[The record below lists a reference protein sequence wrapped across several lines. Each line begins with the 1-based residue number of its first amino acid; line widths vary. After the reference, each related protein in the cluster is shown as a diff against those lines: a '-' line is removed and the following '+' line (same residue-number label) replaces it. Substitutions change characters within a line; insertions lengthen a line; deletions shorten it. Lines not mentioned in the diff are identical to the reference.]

1 LAADAR
7 GEKNVSK
14 HIQTF
19 KLPWL

>member
-7 GEKNVSK
+7 GEKIVSK